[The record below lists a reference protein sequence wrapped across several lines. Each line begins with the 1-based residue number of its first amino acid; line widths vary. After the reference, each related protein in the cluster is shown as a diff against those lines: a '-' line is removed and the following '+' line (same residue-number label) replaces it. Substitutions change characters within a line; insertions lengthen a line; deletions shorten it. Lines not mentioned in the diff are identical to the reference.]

1 MRNGVLVAAATI
13 VSITAFILI
22 FREREA
28 PASAPRPVTGPK
40 GGIGRFGDGGN
51 PGGKQGIGSLAK
63 SKPALTPEQ
72 AAAEKARLEKIAEA
86 KAAYEAAVAAKDET
100 AVAGR
105 DFLAANA
112 RREGVVTTES
122 GLQYEPLT
130 TVTGPSPGPSD
141 KVKVHYHGTL
151 VDGTVFDSSVQRGEP
166 ISFPLSGV
174 IAGWQEGVQLMPAGS
189 KFKLFIPPYLA
200 YGASGAGPSIRG
212 QTTLVFEVELLDIEP
227 K

>member
-1 MRNGVLVAAATI
+1 MKNRFPAGAVVLVS
-13 VSITAFILI
+13 VSAFFLI
-22 FREREA
+22 FRERETA
-28 PASAPRPVTGPK
+28 PSTQRRTSNAKSDSGRLGNEGASAGKK
-40 GGIGRFGDGGN
+40 GIA
-51 PGGKQGIGSLAK
+51 SLTK
-63 SKPALTPEQ
+63 SNPALTPEQ
-72 AAAEKARLEKIAEA
+72 AAAEKAKLEKIAEA
-86 KAAYEAAVAAKDET
+86 KAAFEAAVAAKDGN
-100 AVAGR
+100 AIASR
-105 DFLAANA
+105 DFLAANS

-130 TVTGPSPGPSD
+130 TVTGPSPGADD

-174 IAGWQEGVQLMPAGS
+174 IPGWQEGVQLMPAGS

-200 YGASGAGPSIRG
+200 YGATGAGPSIRG
-212 QTTLVFEVELLDIEP
+212 HAALVFEVELLDIEP